1 MKTRL
6 QHANEWLL
14 VAPLL
19 GVPGLLNMATAQEY
33 PSKPI
38 RLITSEP
45 GSSLDLTARVIAQ
58 GLTTT
63 LGRQVIVDNRR
74 ILAVELVAQA
84 PADGYTLLAYGSPM
98 WIAPLLRKDLKY
110 DAVKDFAPI
119 TLAVSSPNVLVV
131 NSRLTAK
138 AVPELVA
145 LAKAKPGQINY
156 GSSVSGGSP
165 HLAAELFNSIA
176 SVNLTRIAYK
186 GVAQAVNDLIGG
198 QIDVMFPVIA
208 TGMPHARAGR
218 LRALAVTSTQP
229 WPATPD
235 LPTIAASGLPGYEL
249 TAMHGLLAPAKTPLA
264 IIARLNRE
272 VVQHITQPDIKQK
285 FLVSGS
291 DVVAGTPQQFASTIV
306 SDMGRM
312 AKLIRDRNIQD
323 E

>member
-1 MKTRL
+1 
-6 QHANEWLL
+6 
-14 VAPLL
+14 
-19 GVPGLLNMATAQEY
+19 
-33 PSKPI
+33 
-38 RLITSEP
+38 
-45 GSSLDLTARVIAQ
+45 
-58 GLTTT
+58 
-63 LGRQVIVDNRR
+63 
-74 ILAVELVAQA
+74 
-84 PADGYTLLAYGSPM
+84 
-98 WIAPLLRKDLKY
+98 
-110 DAVKDFAPI
+110 
-119 TLAVSSPNVLVV
+119 
-131 NSRLTAK
+131 
-138 AVPELVA
+138 
-145 LAKAKPGQINY
+145 
-156 GSSVSGGSP
+156 
-165 HLAAELFNSIA
+165 
-176 SVNLTRIAYK
+176 
-186 GVAQAVNDLIGG
+186 
-198 QIDVMFPVIA
+198 
-208 TGMPHARAGR
+208 

>member
-1 MKTRL
+1 MRNAREFMLIGTM
-6 QHANEWLL
+6 
-14 VAPLL
+14 L
-19 GVPGLLNMATAQEY
+19 GMPSIALAQEY
-33 PSKPI
+33 PNKPI

-58 GLTTT
+58 GLTAT

-110 DAVKDFAPI
+110 DAIKDFAPI
-119 TLAVSSPNVLVV
+119 TLAVTSPNVLVV
-131 NSRLTAK
+131 NPRLTAK
-138 AVPELVA
+138 TAQELVT
-145 LAKAKPGQINY
+145 LAKAKPAQINY

-165 HLAAELFNSIA
+165 HLAAELFNAIA
-176 SVNLTRIAYK
+176 GVNLTRIAYK

-218 LRALAVTSTQP
+218 LRALAVTSLQP

-235 LPTIAASGLPGYEL
+235 LPTIASSGLPGYEL
-249 TAMHGLLAPAKTPLA
+249 TAMHGLLAPAKTSPA

-272 VVQHITQPDIKQK
+272 IVQHITQPHIKQR
-285 FLVSGS
+285 FLMSGS
-291 DVVAGTPQQFASTIV
+291 DVVAGTPREFASIIS